1 MLSDSCG
8 LLHSSHYM
16 THQLSALHIIM
27 QDDKLID
34 PFVVHDPHYS
44 AMRETVDEAV
54 YTAKGQ
60 INQGSLVS

>member
-1 MLSDSCG
+1 
-8 LLHSSHYM
+8 M